1 MGIFSGAWRALKTVL
16 TLNEK
21 LESLQAASR
30 EQQHQIESLIAR
42 VVRLE
47 VLIEIIEI
55 AAPLKRDDTADP
67 PV

>member
-1 MGIFSGAWRALKTVL
+1 MGIFSGAWRALKTAL
-16 TLNEK
+16 TLSEK
-21 LESLQAASR
+21 LESLQAISR

-47 VLIEIIEI
+47 VLIEI
-55 AAPLKRDDTADP
+55 APPIKRDDTADP